1 MNVRSESLKFIKL
14 RTASA
19 YNPPAVTYIENSCSA
34 QNCFQGMF
42 PDIWHALS
50 ARMNFTFTVE
60 RAYEWGSV
68 VNGTWSGMI
77 GKAEFSD
84 INNRT
89 NLSYCK
95 S

>member
-1 MNVRSESLKFIKL
+1 
-14 RTASA
+14 
-19 YNPPAVTYIENSCSA
+19 
-34 QNCFQGMF
+34 MF

-50 ARMNFTFTVE
+50 ARMNFTFTIE

-89 NLSYCK
+89 NNYLIVNRKMHPDYSHQET
-95 S
+95 

>member
-1 MNVRSESLKFIKL
+1 
-14 RTASA
+14 
-19 YNPPAVTYIENSCSA
+19 
-34 QNCFQGMF
+34 MF
-42 PDIWHALS
+42 PDVWHALS

-84 INNRT
+84 SNNRT
-89 NLSYCK
+89 NRSYASFTTK
-95 S
+95 NIVEE